1 MGFPFFILFFLLCIF
16 IMYTVKRSQRL
27 SKQQSVQFW
36 NRESEADNVRKQD
49 ISHLNYIYIPIESL
63 PFGIDSS
70 PEVQKLETV
79 LRQLDSTQILNLNGY
94 TNTDLKLEYGVSN
107 LNFLSECDDRFILL
121 VRTLYQWACLL
132 LEHDYVEAAIQVA
145 EYSIEIGSDISGCY
159 YMLTDYYRLMNDQKS
174 FNHLKKTAET
184 LTGINA
190 NLIKDYLNKSPI

>member
-1 MGFPFFILFFLLCIF
+1 MGFPFFVLFLLLCIF

-145 EYSIEIGSDISGCY
+145 EYSVEIGSDISGCY

>member
-1 MGFPFFILFFLLCIF
+1 MGFPFFILFLLLCIF